1 MKKKVFIVVGMVLAF
16 FVLDRFVGY
25 MLNQGLEK
33 YFGLNQHS
41 KVLLVGHSQ
50 LMLSVDK
57 SNFEE
62 LTEKTVSKYCREGVN
77 IFDRYEMIRQYL
89 ESPYSDSLEC
99 VLYGVDQFMFNNA
112 DLSKNS
118 YKLFYPF
125 MDNENIDEYIYA
137 SAPLSDYLIHKA
149 IHSTRYSDALI
160 NSAFRGY
167 LNNWNNY
174 KFGKTDIEQLKMAVA
189 EGRQRKIVT
198 DSGSK
203 IKFEE
208 SINLLKS
215 RGIKI
220 MLVGTPVVDI
230 LNMSE
235 PEKYQEYIDYMNQ
248 LAQSPDIEF
257 WDLNP
262 EFSSRHEL
270 FFDNIHLNRQG
281 QAEVNKSIAERLK
294 TYYDINSNTIIQ

>member
-1 MKKKVFIVVGMVLAF
+1 MKKKIFIVVGIVLAF
-16 FVLDRFVGY
+16 FILDRIVGY
-25 MLNQGLEK
+25 VLNQGLEK

-57 SNFEE
+57 SSFEDSIG
-62 LTEKTVSKYCREGVN
+62 KSVSKYCREGVN
-77 IFDRYEMIRQYL
+77 IFDRYEMIRQIM
-89 ESPYSDSLEC
+89 ESPCSDSLEY

-125 MDNENIDEYIYA
+125 MDNDNIDEYIYS

-149 IHSTRYSDALI
+149 IHTTRYSDALI

-167 LNNWNNY
+167 FNNWNNY
-174 KFGKTDIEQLKMAVA
+174 KFGKTDIEQLRKAVA
-189 EGRQRKIVT
+189 EGRQRKISKDV
-198 DSGSK
+198 SSK
-203 IKFEE
+203 IRFEE
-208 SINLLKS
+208 SIDLLKS
-215 RGIKI
+215 HGLKI
-220 MLVGTPVVDI
+220 ILVGTPVVDI

-235 PEKYQEYIDYMNQ
+235 SEKYQEYIDYMNQ

-262 EFSSRHEL
+262 EFSSRYEL

-281 QAEVNKSIAERLK
+281 QTEVNKYLAEKFKSL
-294 TYYDINSNTIIQ
+294 